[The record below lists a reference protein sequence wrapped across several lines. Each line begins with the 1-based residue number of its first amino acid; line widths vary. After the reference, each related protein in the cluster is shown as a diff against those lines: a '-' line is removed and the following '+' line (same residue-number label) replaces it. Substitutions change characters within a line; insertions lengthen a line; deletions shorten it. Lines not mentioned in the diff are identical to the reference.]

1 MTIDPGTE
9 TVLVERSGAI
19 AIVTLN
25 RPQARNAV
33 DADLARGLERA
44 FAAIDADPDI
54 AVAVLTGAQG
64 YFSAGADLKG
74 LLRGEQPIT
83 PEGGFGGI
91 TQRPPATPVIAAIE
105 GFAFGGGLELALS
118 CDLIVAA
125 ADAKLA
131 LPEVKVGLAAAAGGL
146 LRLPKRIPYHV
157 AMEMVLTGDAIT
169 AERAYAIG
177 LVNRVTDPGEAR
189 QAALGLAERIAQ
201 AGPLALRG
209 SKQVVQR
216 QWDWSEDEGW
226 QAQEEFL
233 APIFESEDAKE
244 GASAFAEKRVPS
256 WTGR

>member
-1 MTIDPGTE
+1 MGH
-9 TVLVERSGAI
+9 LS
-19 AIVTLN
+19 
-25 RPQARNAV
+25 
-33 DADLARGLERA
+33 
-44 FAAIDADPDI
+44 FAAIAETAERYGDPFSPQLRERYDLINQGQASELMAQRWQLSRAELDEFSLRSHHRAQQATARGWFDDEI
-54 AVAVLTGAQG
+54 APVTI
-64 YFSAGADLKG
+64 D
-74 LLRGEQPIT
+74 GEVIT
-83 PEGGFGGI
+83 RE
-91 TQRPPATPVIAAIE
+91 
-105 GFAFGGGLELALS
+105 
-118 CDLIVAA
+118 LIVAA